1 MNAALVVAAAWI
13 TFAPTLIP
21 RQEVAVTA
29 ANGKLY
35 VIGGLSGNKVVV
47 NVEEYDPLKNSW
59 RFVAPLPEPL
69 HHTAAASIGNSIY
82 VVGGFAT
89 LAFNAVATVYRYDID
104 TDQWTRV
111 ADLPAP
117 RGALAAVAIQG
128 KIYAVGGVP
137 GGRALTVY
145 DPATNHWTTLPDMP
159 TAREH
164 LAAAAASGILFVA
177 GGRLLRNTNAFE
189 CYEPEF
195 NRWTILPPM
204 PTARGG
210 IAAATLG
217 NRIYVFGGE
226 GNPDTPTGVFEE
238 TESFD
243 LATFTWRT
251 EPAMPNPRHGI
262 GAATIGNFIHIPAGA
277 LVQGFGTS
285 DIHDAF
291 TESLPPKRRSA
302 RH

>member
-13 TFAPTLIP
+13 SLAPTLLP
-21 RQEVAVTA
+21 RQEVAVTS

-35 VIGGLSGNKVVV
+35 VLGGLSGTKVVV
-47 NVEEYDPLKNSW
+47 NVEEYDPLTNQW

-69 HHTAAASIGNSIY
+69 HHTAAASIGHSIY

-89 LAFNAVATVYRYDID
+89 LAFDPVSTVYRYDID
-104 TDQWTRV
+104 ADRWTRV
-111 ADLPAP
+111 ADLPSP
-117 RGALAAVAIQG
+117 RGALAAVAING

-137 GGRALTVY
+137 GGHALTVY
-145 DPATNHWTTLPDMP
+145 DPATNQWRALPDMP
-159 TAREH
+159 TPREH
-164 LAAAAASGILFVA
+164 LAAAAARGILFVA
-177 GGRLLRNTNAFE
+177 GGRFDGNTNAFE
-189 CYEPEF
+189 CYEPDF
-195 NRWTILPPM
+195 DRWTILPAM

-226 GNPDTPTGVFEE
+226 GNPATPTGVFEE

-243 LATFTWRT
+243 LVSFTWRT
-251 EPAMPNPRHGI
+251 EPPMPHPRHGI
-262 GAATIGNFIHIPAGA
+262 GAATIGNFIHVPAGA
-277 LVQGFGTS
+277 PVQGFGTS
-285 DIHDAF
+285 DAHDAV
-291 TESLPPKRRSA
+291 TEELPPRRRSA